1 MILNPFSYSAPESLQ
16 EAVALL
22 AVNGSEVFTGDHA
35 HVSNAKKGTSRA
47 SGFVSLRKIPALKSI
62 VQSGLTLEVG
72 SAVTFSTLLA
82 HDGLA
87 SFPVLSDALS
97 ASGDPHVRNH
107 STVGGALYLN
117 TPGHGP
123 VLAAL
128 TVLNAEV
135 VIQGAGGSRTTT
147 VQDYFAAGGSSGLT
161 GGEILTKI
169 KLTAREGAIG
179 SFHYIDYLKSGK
191 VACGIALSFIKQDNA
206 ISDISIAVSGCVP
219 TPARLTAVETSLAG
233 NEINEEN
240 VNTALRLLTPEVLP
254 VSSTFIS
261 NPSYLLHLT
270 KVLVKR
276 AILKS

>member
-1 MILNPFSYSAPESLQ
+1 MILNPFSYSAPDSLQ

-35 HVSNAKKGTSRA
+35 HVSHAKKGTSKA

-62 VQSGLTLEVG
+62 VQNGLTLEIG
-72 SAVTFSTLLA
+72 SAVTFAALLA

-87 SFPVLSDALS
+87 AFPALNDALN

-107 STVGGALYLN
+107 STIGGALYLN

-128 TVLNAEV
+128 TVLNADV
-135 VIQGAGGSRTTT
+135 IIQGAGGSRTAS
-147 VQDYFAAGGSSGLT
+147 VQDYFAAGGSSALT
-161 GGEILTKI
+161 GGEIITKI
-169 KLTAREGAIG
+169 QLTAQAGAVG
-179 SFHYIDYLKSGK
+179 SFQYIDYLKSGK
-191 VACGIALSFIKQDNA
+191 VACGIALSFTKQDNVIA
-206 ISDISIAVSGCVP
+206 HVSIAVSGCVP
-219 TPARLTAVETSLAG
+219 TPARLTAVEASLLG
-233 NEINEEN
+233 KDISEEN
-240 VNTALRLLTPEVLP
+240 VNTALRLLTPEALA
-254 VSSTFIS
+254 VSSTFIA